1 MKILRY
7 ILCCLLILACL
18 GLLGYQYYTQ
28 GHLDSQQITK
38 AVLIIVGAILSM
50 LRKPRAKVA
59 NKKATYAKAYSEYI
73 QNAFQD
79 SPKLERQF
87 YDAIHLYNL
96 DKPDKALKK
105 LESLRKECQ
114 RTNDLRAVTVFTA
127 LCLDDMQVYDKAIT
141 QYQAALSMRNSS
153 SLRSNMGLCFQRLGD
168 FQEAEQCYEQAMQ
181 LDPKNAYAIN
191 NLSALYFRLGNYD
204 EALDIAVEAIEVSP
218 KMRQALT
225 TAAICCG
232 ILGYDE
238 EYQHYYRQAVTNG
251 ADGNRI
257 KQVIKNMDPCL

>member
-1 MKILRY
+1 
-7 ILCCLLILACL
+7 
-18 GLLGYQYYTQ
+18 
-28 GHLDSQQITK
+28 
-38 AVLIIVGAILSM
+38 
-50 LRKPRAKVA
+50 
-59 NKKATYAKAYSEYI
+59 
-73 QNAFQD
+73 
-79 SPKLERQF
+79 
-87 YDAIHLYNL
+87 
-96 DKPDKALKK
+96 
-105 LESLRKECQ
+105 
-114 RTNDLRAVTVFTA
+114 
-127 LCLDDMQVYDKAIT
+127 MQVYDKAIT

-191 NLSALYFRLGNYD
+191 NLSALYFRLGYYD

-238 EYQHYYRQAVTNG
+238 EYQQYYRQAVANG

>member
-1 MKILRY
+1 MKALRY
-7 ILCCLLILACL
+7 VLCILLIIACL
-18 GLLGYQYYTQ
+18 GLLGYQYYNQ
-28 GHLDSQQITK
+28 GHLETQQVTK
-38 AVLIIVGAILSM
+38 AVLIIAGAVLSM
-50 LRKPRAKVA
+50 LRKPQAKVT

-79 SPKLERQF
+79 SPKQERQF
-87 YDAIHLYNL
+87 YDAVHLYNL
-96 DKPDKALKK
+96 NKPDKAIGK
-105 LESLRKECQ
+105 LEKLRKDCRNSNE
-114 RTNDLRAVTVFTA
+114 LRAVTVFTA
-127 LCLDDMQVYDKAIT
+127 LCLDEMQVYEKAIV

-153 SLRSNMGLCFQRLGD
+153 SLRSNMGLCYQKLGNYE
-168 FQEAEQCYEQAMQ
+168 EAENCYGQAMQ

-204 EALDIAVEAIEVSP
+204 EALDIAVEAIEVNP
-218 KMRQALT
+218 KMRQPLT

-238 EYQHYYRQAVTNG
+238 EYQQYYRQAVANG

-257 KQVIKNMDPCL
+257 KEIIKNMDPSL